1 MKKVILFEDLDKINF
16 YFSLLLIPFFKKI
29 YFRDASY
36 AKNQSFFLK
45 KKNKIFF
52 QIGLKNQSGK
62 LIKKSYAVKKYLLKN
77 LIRNNFK
84 KEFFDE
90 FCKLI
95 GLNIK
100 NKKKLIYTIENK
112 IYISKLEAVEVSSYI
127 CIKKKFYNCI
137 TYYIPSNQNSY
148 LIVKQIKNN
157 NLKVISLLLFIN
169 IFILDFKKLFKLILK
184 KKIIF
189 FYKNKIKNK
198 KKINEKNCT
207 IGYCPHDG
215 LKYGNFFNKTFFYQK
230 IKNSPLHKDKIETIS
245 FNNFDKVSARFLK
258 FFKLKNVELA
268 NISFDFD
275 IKKIFKFFLFFIKNQ
290 NSILNYRLV
299 FFKIFF
305 EIYMS
310 INKYNNFFKKK
321 KYNYLF
327 FDNDTLIPSG
337 FLISADINRIRTLS
351 MQDRLTSYMYFNR
364 CFFDLYLLAGSKFQN
379 IFKNKYFIETYDV
392 QGLTRSELIKKNKFI
407 TINKLYDNK
416 SNIVAC
422 LPLKANS
429 NWLINLYGES
439 GSSINTTLI
448 FCKNIVK
455 LSKKYTQKKF
465 IIKFKVLDPIGD
477 KITIK
482 KINKIIS
489 HSDNVFLDL
498 RERFSCAN
506 LIACS
511 EIVIGIYST
520 ILDEA
525 MAIGKDVI
533 IYDDTKF
540 ISSFGFFTKNKFALV
555 NNYSELF
562 FKFKSIINKKSIFY
576 KNYAKHKKKY
586 ILDYLTENGNVGYQ
600 KNIVKKV
607 EKYINNQF

>member
-562 FKFKSIINKKSIFY
+562 LN
-576 KNYAKHKKKY
+576 
-586 ILDYLTENGNVGYQ
+586 L
-600 KNIVKKV
+600 KV
-607 EKYINNQF
+607 S